1 MSHWN
6 LVSLSEPI
14 SPDLPCG
21 QNLEDSGEL
30 AMLEAYQIFGQV
42 SLDPA
47 APEPGAP
54 VPRETRKNKSDRPP
68 NWNELGDLA
77 AGMLTKTRDLRILMH
92 LGAASLWTDGPRP
105 FVQCIAIASKWLTD
119 YWSQVFPLI
128 DEDAVF
134 RRNAL
139 NSLSDRASILEG
151 LRRAPLVESR
161 QHGRVTFRDI
171 QLATG
176 AQKLG
181 DTDTPVDEQRIAAAF
196 AEMPV
201 ADLRALHA
209 SLRDGQ
215 AALAAIDET
224 SRGAAGIEAV
234 PDVEALTGLL
244 QQMQTAVGG
253 QLARHPDAVEERAAA
268 GDMPGTPGG
277 AGLIAVGA
285 IRSRDDAIRALDAA
299 AEFFRRNEPS
309 SPVPLLV
316 DRAKR
321 LIAKDFLEV
330 IADVAPDALAQ
341 ARAVGGLRD

>member
-14 SPDLPCG
+14 SPELPCG
-21 QNLEDSGEL
+21 RNLEDTGEL
-30 AMLEAYQIFGQV
+30 ALLEAYQIFGQD
-42 SLDPA
+42 SLDPVG
-47 APEPGAP
+47 PEPGAP
-54 VPRETRKNKSDRPP
+54 VPKETRKSKSDRPP

-105 FVQCIAIASKWLTD
+105 FIECIAVASKWLGA
-119 YWSQVFPLI
+119 YWPQVFPLI
-128 DEDAVF
+128 DEDAIF

-176 AQKLG
+176 AQKPAA
-181 DTDTPVDEQRIAAAF
+181 TDAPADEQRISAAF

-201 ADLRALHA
+201 AELRALHS

-224 SRGAAGIEAV
+224 SRGAAGIEAT
-234 PDVEALTGLL
+234 PDLEPLTGLL
-244 QQMQTAVGG
+244 QQMQAAVGG

-268 GDMPGTPGG
+268 GEIPGAQAG

-309 SPVPLLV
+309 SPVPLIV

-330 IADVAPDALAQ
+330 IADVAPDALGQ